1 MRLVIKSKLVISIFF
16 LFKIEKSINKK
27 KITNKVIVNNKG
39 KIIDLKEI
47 VNISL
52 DAIAVI

>member
-1 MRLVIKSKLVISIFF
+1 MRLVIKSNLVISIFF

-27 KITNKVIVNNKG
+27 KIMNKIIVNNKG

>member
-1 MRLVIKSKLVISIFF
+1 MRLVIKSNLVISIFF

>member
-1 MRLVIKSKLVISIFF
+1 MRFVIKSKLVISIFF

-27 KITNKVIVNNKG
+27 KIMNKIIVNNKG